1 MNEFEIEL
9 NANLY
14 SGWYEVHDKGLF
26 LHNVYKRIYDETDV
40 EVRNT
45 PELKAVEEA
54 LENENS
60 DEINEERERIFFVV
74 NGRMPEREY
83 DC

>member
-14 SGWYEVHDKGLF
+14 SGWYEVHGKGLF
-26 LHNVYKRIYDETDV
+26 LHNVYKRIDDETDV

-45 PELKAVEEA
+45 PELKSVEEA
-54 LENENS
+54 IENDHS

-74 NGRMPEREY
+74 NGRMPLSEY
-83 DC
+83 VL